1 MPQHHHA
8 SQRSS
13 KRQEAASPDEQES
26 CTLSSMI
33 LYSTVFH
40 PASSLLP
47 NHLRTSCIPLHN
59 AHYSTVHSYDSI
71 MGNAASREVA
81 KQAQKAAGSGA
92 QTAAK
97 APRPPPLGRSSA
109 DAPDVIEDPQAPLRQ
124 RQLQETQ
131 ALLQPEP
138 KRTAPVPAR
147 PPVPDGNSGFFRG
160 QISDPRDVAQE
171 KFLLHQSGGNQK
183 DQQELAPDLLKF
195 LQDAGPLEK
204 KVNKVSQGA

>member
-1 MPQHHHA
+1 
-8 SQRSS
+8 
-13 KRQEAASPDEQES
+13 
-26 CTLSSMI
+26 
-33 LYSTVFH
+33 
-40 PASSLLP
+40 
-47 NHLRTSCIPLHN
+47 
-59 AHYSTVHSYDSI
+59 

-97 APRPPPLGRSSA
+97 GPRPPPLGRASA
-109 DAPDVIEDPQAPLRQ
+109 EAPDVIEDAQAPLRQ
-124 RQLQETQ
+124 RQQQETQ

-138 KRTAPVPAR
+138 KRTTAPAPAR

-171 KFLLHQSGGNQK
+171 KFLMHQSGNKK
-183 DQQELAPDLLKF
+183 DPLEIAPDLLKF

-204 KVNKVSQGA
+204 KINKASQGT